1 MLLPLPNSA
10 AFALLEGVTDACAIF
25 QREDGQLV
33 WQNSAWRAWAR
44 SLEELHSVASGTPQ
58 TFLQQQLKEFVEQT
72 PAVPCRRV
80 LRWRRDGAA
89 AFETPLLL
97 HPYEADG
104 QRLVAVLAS
113 TTRPLPSLETDHEHL
128 VHLDPLTGL
137 PGREAIE
144 ARLRQ
149 FTQSPS
155 SAPPFAMLFIDLDGF
170 KAVNDRWGHAAGD
183 RVLADVASRLA
194 GALRDRDLIARYG
207 GDEFVA
213 LVNDIERQEELD
225 AVLARLRHAAE
236 QPVVHEGELLRVSAS
251 IGTAR
256 STEGWSSIAELINTA
271 DRRMYAEKQQAAN
284 VAAS

>member
-1 MLLPLPNSA
+1 MYLPLPNST
-10 AFALLEGVTDACAIF
+10 AFALLEGVTDACAVL
-25 QREDGQLV
+25 QQKDGLLV

-44 SLEELHSVASGTPQ
+44 SLEELESVAKGTPQ
-58 TFLQQQLKEFVEQT
+58 TFLQKQLREFVEQS
-72 PAVPCRRV
+72 AMVPCRRV
-80 LRWRRDGAA
+80 FRWRSDGAG

-104 QRLVAVLAS
+104 QQLVAVLAS
-113 TTRPLPSLETDHEHL
+113 TPRPLLSLETDREHL

-155 SAPPFAMLFIDLDGF
+155 SAPPFALLFIDLDGF
-170 KAVNDRWGHAAGD
+170 KSVNDRWGHTAGD

-213 LVNDIERQEELD
+213 LINEIERQDELD

-236 QPVVHEGELLRVSAS
+236 QPVIHDGKLLRVSAS

-271 DRRMYAEKQQAAN
+271 DRRMYAEKQHAAN

>member
-1 MLLPLPNSA
+1 MLLPLPNST
-10 AFALLEGVTDACAIF
+10 AFALLEGVTDACAVL
-25 QREDGQLV
+25 QREDGGVV

-44 SLEELHSVASGTPQ
+44 SLEQLESVSTSTSQ
-58 TFLQQQLKEFVEQT
+58 TFLQQQLRQFVEQI
-72 PAVPCRRV
+72 AEVPSRRV
-80 LRWRRDGAA
+80 LRWRSDDSDT
-89 AFETPLLL
+89 FETPLLL

-104 QRLVAVLAS
+104 QRLVAVLALNP
-113 TTRPLPSLETDHEHL
+113 RPILDLQAGREHP

-155 SAPPFAMLFIDLDGF
+155 SAPPFALLFIDLDGF

-213 LVNDIERQEELD
+213 LINEIERQEELD

-236 QPVVHEGELLRVSAS
+236 QPVVHEGEILRVSAS

-271 DRRMYAEKQQAAN
+271 DRRMYAEKQHAAN

>member
-1 MLLPLPNSA
+1 MLLPLPNST
-10 AFALLEGVTDACAIF
+10 AFALLEGATDACAILR
-25 QREDGQLV
+25 QEDGQLV
-33 WQNSAWRAWAR
+33 WQNSAWRAWAK
-44 SLEELHSVASGTPQ
+44 SLEELESIATTTPQ
-58 TFLQQQLKEFVEQT
+58 TILQQQLKEFVAPSVT
-72 PAVPCRRV
+72 VPCRRV
-80 LRWRRDGAA
+80 LRWRGDDAD

-97 HPYEADG
+97 HPYEADR

-113 TTRPLPSLETDHEHL
+113 TPRPLLSLDTNREHL

-155 SAPPFAMLFIDLDGF
+155 SAPPFALLFIDLDGF
-170 KAVNDRWGHAAGD
+170 KAVNDRWGHTAGD
-183 RVLADVASRLA
+183 RVLAEVASRLA

-213 LVNDIERQEELD
+213 LINEIERQEELD

-236 QPVVHEGELLRVSAS
+236 QPVIHEGEVLRVSAS

-271 DRRMYAEKQQAAN
+271 DRRMYAEKQHAAN

>member
-1 MLLPLPNSA
+1 MLLPLPNST
-10 AFALLEGVTDACAIF
+10 AFALLEGVTDACAILR
-25 QREDGQLV
+25 QEDGQVV
-33 WQNSAWRAWAR
+33 WQNSAWHAWAR
-44 SLEELHSVASGTPQ
+44 SLEKLESTAAGAPQ
-58 TFLQQQLKEFVEQT
+58 TFLQKQLRDFVEQT
-72 PAVPCRRV
+72 ATVPCRRV
-80 LRWRRDGAA
+80 LRWHSGSTN

-104 QRLVAVLAS
+104 HQLVAVLAS
-113 TTRPLPSLETDHEHL
+113 APRPLLSSELNPEHS

-155 SAPPFAMLFIDLDGF
+155 SAPPFALLFIDLDGF
-170 KAVNDRWGHAAGD
+170 KAVNDRWGHTAGD

-213 LVNDIERQEELD
+213 LINEIERQEELD

-236 QPVVHEGELLRVSAS
+236 HPVIHEGEVLRVSAS

-256 STEGWSSIAELINTA
+256 STEGWGSIAELINTA
-271 DRRMYAEKQQAAN
+271 DRRMYAEKQHAAN